1 MGLFSKKGVKA
12 TEDSGEVMVSTR
24 ELTGRPATVFYC
36 LCIAA
41 SVFHVLTNTVWLMP
55 EIQRNAL
62 HFAFFV
68 PLAFMIYPFNSKSLD
83 KKPYLDWF
91 LAALS
96 VVCGLYLVFFEDA
109 LHARNEQM
117 IGLDIF
123 FAGLTLLLMLE
134 IARRA
139 AGKIIPLLAVFFLS
153 YALYWGQFLSG
164 NWNFPGV
171 TTSRVLY
178 RMYFAP
184 DGIFGSIA
192 TISASYVFL
201 FVLFGSF
208 LVKSGA
214 GDFIIKLAISIVG
227 RSVGGPAKMAVFSSG
242 LMGSVSGSA
251 VANTVST
258 GSITIPMMK
267 RTGFSP
273 KFAAAVE
280 AAASTGG
287 QIMPPIMGAGAFV
300 MAQWTQISY
309 LKIVAIS
316 FIPAILYFVSVIFFV
331 HSRARSEGLQPTAE
345 EDIPRFFDVLKE
357 GWPFFIPIGVLIT
370 LMSIGYTPTYAA
382 CCAIGAIVGASWM
395 TKNHRMGLADI
406 VDALALGGKN
416 MVATA
421 IILLCSGVVIG
432 IVLLVSLGVKF
443 SMLIS
448 TVAGSSLLVT
458 IGLVGVASL
467 ILGMG
472 LPVTASYIIL
482 ATLSAPFLVNLI
494 KLRYV
499 QAVNPQFIE
508 SMGLSLD
515 MISDPTTA
523 GALFAIVNSQ
533 VPPEHATIFML
544 AAHLLIFWYS
554 QSANVTP
561 PVCLAAYTAAGIA
574 KSDPFQTGIHAF
586 KLASGLFIIPIMF
599 VYEPAILFLGP
610 LWQTILTVGIILLA
624 LFCTAVSL
632 EGVYIR
638 RLHPLLRLTFGCN
651 AVLLYAL
658 PELQCWIGVG
668 IFATLTVILKYTKM
682 FDLDEQPDESA
693 LTEAA

>member
-1 MGLFSKKGVKA
+1 MGLFRKKNVKA

-24 ELTGRPATVFYC
+24 ELTGRPAFVFYC

-41 SVFHVLTNTVWLMP
+41 SVFHLLTNTVWLMP
-55 EIQRNAL
+55 EIHRNAM
-62 HFAFFV
+62 HYAFFV
-68 PLAFMIYPFNSKSLD
+68 PLAFMIYPLNAKSLD
-83 KKPYLDWF
+83 KKPYFDWF
-91 LAALS
+91 LAVVS
-96 VVCGLYLVFFEDA
+96 VICGLYLVFFEDA

-117 IGLDIF
+117 IGIDIF

-139 AGKIIPLLAVFFLS
+139 AGKIIPFLAIFFLS

-171 TTSRVLY
+171 TVTRVLY

-227 RSVGGPAKMAVFSSG
+227 RSIGGPAKMAVFSSG

-273 KFAAAVE
+273 RFAAAVE

-287 QIMPPIMGAGAFV
+287 QVMPPIMGAGAFV

-316 FIPAILYFVSVIFFV
+316 FIPAILYFVSVVFFV
-331 HSRARSEGLQPTAE
+331 HSRARHEGLQPTAE
-345 EDIPRFFDVLKE
+345 EDIPRFWSVMKE
-357 GWPFFIPIGVLIT
+357 GWPFFIPIGVLIV
-370 LMSIGYTPTYAA
+370 LMAVGYTPTYAA
-382 CCAIGAIVGASWM
+382 CWAIGAIVGASWL
-395 TKNHRMGLADI
+395 TKNHRMGLRDI

-458 IGLVGVASL
+458 IGLIGIASL

-494 KLRYV
+494 KLKYV
-499 QAVNPQFIE
+499 LATNPQFIE
-508 SMGLSLD
+508 SMGMSLD
-515 MISDPTTA
+515 MISDPTAA
-523 GALFAIVNSQ
+523 GALFAIISTQ
-533 VPPEHATIFML
+533 VPTEHATIFLL

-610 LWQTILTVGIILLA
+610 LWQTILTIGIILLA
-624 LFCTAVSL
+624 LFCTAVSF

-638 RLHPLLRLTFGCN
+638 RLHPLLRVLFGGT
-651 AVLLYAL
+651 ALLLYVL
-658 PELQCWIGVG
+658 PELQSWIGLG
-668 IFATLTVILKYTKM
+668 IFTVLTVILKYTNM
-682 FDLDEQPDESA
+682 FTLESDMSDVPLSETA
-693 LTEAA
+693 

>member
-1 MGLFSKKGVKA
+1 MGLFRKKDITA

-24 ELTGRPATVFYC
+24 ELTGRPALVFYC

-41 SVFHVLTNTVWLMP
+41 SVFHILTNTVWLMP

-62 HFAFFV
+62 HYAFFV
-68 PLAFMIYPFNSKSLD
+68 PLAFMIYPLNAAHVE
-83 KKPYLDWF
+83 KKPYVDWL
-91 LAALS
+91 LAATS
-96 VVCGLYLVFFEDA
+96 VACAFYLVFFEDA

-117 IGLDIF
+117 VTTDIV

-139 AGKIIPLLAVFFLS
+139 AGKVIPLLAIFFLS

-171 TTSRVLY
+171 TIPRVLY

-214 GDFIIKLAISIVG
+214 GDFIIKLAVSIVG

-267 RTGFSP
+267 KTGFSP
-273 KFAAAVE
+273 RFAAAVE

-316 FIPAILYFVSVIFFV
+316 FIPAILYFIGVIFFV
-331 HSRARSEGLQPTAE
+331 HSRARSEGITPTAK
-345 EDIPRFFDVLKE
+345 EDIPKLRDVLQE

-370 LMSIGYTPTYAA
+370 LMSMGFTPTYAA
-382 CCAIGAIVGASWM
+382 CWAIAAIVGASWM
-395 TKNHRMGLADI
+395 TKNHRMGLRDI

-432 IVLLVSLGVKF
+432 VVLLVSLGVKF

-448 TVAGSSLLVT
+448 TVAGSSLLIT
-458 IGLVGVASL
+458 IGLIGLASL

-494 KLRYV
+494 KLKYV
-499 QAVNPQFIE
+499 LATNPQFIA
-508 SMGLSLD
+508 SMGMSLD
-515 MISDPTTA
+515 MISDPTAA
-523 GALFAIVNSQ
+523 GALFAIVSTQ
-533 VPPEHATIFML
+533 VPPEHTMIFTL

-574 KSDPFQTGIHAF
+574 KSDPFQTGVHAF

-610 LWQTILTVGIILLA
+610 LWQTILTIGIVLLA
-624 LFCTAVSL
+624 LFCTAVSF

-638 RLHPLLRLTFGCN
+638 RLHPAFRLLFGGT
-651 AVLLYAL
+651 AILLYVL
-658 PELQCWIGVG
+658 PELHSWIALLL
-668 IFATLTVILKYTKM
+668 FAALSILLKYTEVFSLENQM
-682 FDLDEQPDESA
+682 DNPFISENA
-693 LTEAA
+693 